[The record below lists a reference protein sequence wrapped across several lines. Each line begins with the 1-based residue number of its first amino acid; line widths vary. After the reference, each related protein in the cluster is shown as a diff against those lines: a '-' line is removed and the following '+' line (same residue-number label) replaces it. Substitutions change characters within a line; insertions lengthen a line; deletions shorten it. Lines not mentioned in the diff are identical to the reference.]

1 MKKRLSIAIILLIFI
16 FTLIGCNTKKTALTQ
31 DEKVA
36 DFNYMYQILKDNY
49 PYFEVNKRL
58 NGGLN
63 WLSNKE
69 NYIDTIKST
78 QNDEEFYNKLQEI
91 LSDLNNGHTDMM
103 DKIFYDYAKKAY
115 NLQPKEKN
123 EAWLKQ
129 LNNPKA
135 VERYGGMKSA
145 GIGFPIS
152 SDSKT
157 PDNVKT
163 EIIDNGKAAYLS
175 IKMLNTFNI
184 ESDMKII
191 KPFLKSIVSTR
202 AIIIDIRGNG
212 GGDSR
217 YWSDNI
223 VPMLIN
229 KTLSN
234 KEYIAYRGGKF
245 TEEFLKSKYETG
257 YEKLQPIE
265 NIKKENLKN
274 LPAELIKDFKY
285 YSVNIIKI
293 EPKDSIGYKGK
304 IYLLVDG
311 SVFSSS
317 EAFAAFSKGTGFAV
331 LVGERTGGDG
341 IGFDPAV
348 CTLPNSGFVFRFTQ
362 EMGMTSDGSCNFES
376 KTEPDIKVSAK
387 KDADL
392 NKDEAVQTVL
402 KLIK

>member
-1 MKKRLSIAIILLIFI
+1 MKRRIFIYFTLLLFI
-16 FTLIGCNTKKTALTQ
+16 FTLGGCKTNKASLTQ
-31 DEKVA
+31 EEKIA
-36 DFNYMYQILKDNY
+36 DFNYMYEVLKNNY

-58 NGGLN
+58 NGGLD

-69 NYIDTIKST
+69 DYVDEIKST

-91 LSDLNNGHTDMM
+91 LADLNNGHTDMM
-103 DKIFYDYAKKAY
+103 DKAFYEYVKKAY
-115 NLQPKEKN
+115 NLQPKMN
-123 EAWLKQ
+123 EAWLNQ
-129 LNNPKA
+129 LNNTKA
-135 VERYGGMKSA
+135 VERYGGMKSSSRL
-145 GIGFPIS
+145 PVS

-163 EIIDNGKAAYLS
+163 EIIDNGKAAYFS
-175 IKMLNTFNI
+175 IKMLNGFNI

-191 KPFLKSIVSTR
+191 KPFLKSISSTK
-202 AIIIDIRGNG
+202 ALIIDIRGNS

-245 TEEFLKSKYETG
+245 TEEFLKSRYGTG
-257 YEKLQPIE
+257 YEKLQLIE
-265 NIKKENLKN
+265 NINKENLKN
-274 LPAELIKDFKY
+274 LPAEVMKDFKY
-285 YSVNIIKI
+285 YSISVTKI
-293 EPKDSIGYKGK
+293 EPKDSIDYKGK

-331 LVGERTGGDG
+331 LVGEKTGGDG

-362 EMGMTSDGSCNFES
+362 EMGLTSDGSCNFES

-387 KDADL
+387 KNADL

>member
-1 MKKRLSIAIILLIFI
+1 MKKRIFIVFILLLFI
-16 FTLIGCNTKKTALTQ
+16 ITLGGCNTKKTALTKE
-31 DEKVA
+31 EKIA
-36 DFNYMYQILKDNY
+36 DFNYMYEILKDNY

-58 NGGLN
+58 NGGLD

-69 NYIDTIKST
+69 NYIDAIQST
-78 QNDEEFYNKLQEI
+78 QNDEEFYKKLQEI
-91 LSDLNNGHTDMM
+91 LSDLNNGHTDML

-115 NLQPKEKN
+115 NMQPKTN
-123 EAWLKQ
+123 EEWLKQ

-135 VERYGGMKSA
+135 VVRYGGMKSA
-145 GIGFPIS
+145 SVGFPIS
-152 SDSKT
+152 SDSET

-163 EIIDNGKAAYLS
+163 EVIDNGKAAYLS

-245 TEEFLKSKYETG
+245 TEEFLKSRYETG

-265 NIKKENLKN
+265 NINKENLKN
-274 LPAELIKDFKY
+274 LPAEVMKDFKY
-285 YSVNIIKI
+285 YSVSETNI
-293 EPKDSIGYKGK
+293 EPKDSIDYTGE

-317 EAFAAFSKGTGFAV
+317 EAFAAFCKGTGFAV

-376 KTEPDIKVSAK
+376 KTEPDIKISAK
-387 KDADL
+387 KNEDL
-392 NKDEAVQTVL
+392 NKDQAVQTVL

>member
-1 MKKRLSIAIILLIFI
+1 MKKRIFIVFILLLFI
-16 FTLIGCNTKKTALTQ
+16 FTLGGCNTKKTALTQ
-31 DEKVA
+31 EEKIE
-36 DFNYMYQILKDNY
+36 DFNYMYEVLKDNY

-69 NYIDTIKST
+69 NYMDMIKST
-78 QNDEEFYNKLQEI
+78 KTDEEFYDKLQEI
-91 LSDLNNGHTDMM
+91 LAELNNGHTDMLDM
-103 DKIFYDYAKKAY
+103 VFYDYAKKAY
-115 NLQPKEKN
+115 NLQPKGN

-129 LNNPKA
+129 LDSPKA
-135 VERYGGMKSA
+135 VERYGAMKSD
-145 GIGFPIS
+145 S
-152 SDSKT
+152 SDLPVSSDNKT

-175 IKMLNTFNI
+175 IKMLNAFNI

-191 KPFLKSIVSTR
+191 KPFLKSISSTR
-202 AIIIDIRGNG
+202 ALIIDIRGNG
-212 GGDSR
+212 GGNSR

-223 VPMLIN
+223 VPILIN
-229 KTLSN
+229 KPLIY
-234 KEYIAYRGGKF
+234 KEYAAYRGGKF
-245 TEEFLKSKYETG
+245 TEEFLKSRNGAG
-257 YEKLQPIE
+257 YEMLKPIE
-265 NIKKENLKN
+265 NIKNENLKK
-274 LPAELIKDFKY
+274 LPPEVMKDFKY
-285 YSVNIIKI
+285 YLVNMRQIK
-293 EPKDSIGYKGK
+293 PNDSINYKGK

-317 EAFAAFSKGTGFAV
+317 EAFAVFSKGTGFAV

-362 EMGMTSDGSCNFES
+362 EMGLTSDGSCNFES
-376 KTEPDIKVSAK
+376 KTEPDIKVNAK
-387 KDADL
+387 KNDDL